1 VAKPADGPLMATID
15 PQRLREILASTIG
28 PAPWYWQTFP
38 SFRSLAGQNFLW
50 KHHGE
55 SGSIAHLVTLGLEQD
70 SNQVRLAL
78 NTYCRPFLVA
88 PHFLGIWCPE
98 GRNIRVTRFDPDQLK
113 AFDLAEVAGWFKQS
127 SDRIYAATPPIAD
140 FEIPL
145 SLDPG
150 THKID
155 APAELRTV
163 DELIVPTSYKA
174 MSNNDPAFALFVL
187 YPQAGLVE
195 VLPQKWFTAAQ
206 YQVGKQWITRA
217 GRDPESHRI
226 FGECFGAGIFLLEED
241 GCRLADWITKSP

>member
-1 VAKPADGPLMATID
+1 MRAID
-15 PQRLREILASTIG
+15 TQRLREILSGAVG
-28 PAPWYWQTFP
+28 PASWYWKTFP
-38 SFRSLAGQNFLW
+38 SFQSLAGQRFLW
-50 KHHGE
+50 THHGE
-55 SGSIAHLVTLGLEQD
+55 SGPVAHLVTLGIEQD
-70 SNQVRLAL
+70 SEQVRLAL
-78 NTYCRPFLVA
+78 NTYCRPFLVP

-98 GRNIRVTRFDPDQLK
+98 GRNIRVTCFDPDHLK

-127 SDRIYAATPPIAD
+127 SDRIYAATAPIAD

-145 SLDPG
+145 SLAPG
-150 THKID
+150 THKIK

-174 MSNNDPAFALFVL
+174 MSNDDPAFALFVL

-217 GRDPESHRI
+217 ARDPESHRI
-226 FGECFGAGIFLLEED
+226 FGECFGVGAFLLQED
-241 GCRLADWITKSP
+241 GCRLADWIERSS